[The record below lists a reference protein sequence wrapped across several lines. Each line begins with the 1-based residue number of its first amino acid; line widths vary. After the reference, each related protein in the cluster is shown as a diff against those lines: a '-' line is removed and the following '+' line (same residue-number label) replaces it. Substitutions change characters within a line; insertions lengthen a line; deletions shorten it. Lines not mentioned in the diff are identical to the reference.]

1 MLARTPGWRLA
12 TLSTSGS
19 SATRR
24 VTSASAVSTV
34 HASGTP
40 GTPEEPSGS
49 LTVGDPRSTVRRS
62 QPSPRPAWRLA
73 YPPSGRSSGSGADR
87 SSSLP
92 ETLQATSIEV
102 ERDAGDVAGTLG
114 AQERDGVGQL
124 LGATEAPERVLASGQ
139 AARLVL
145 GADAQLRRQTGGV
158 TTPHAG
164 VDPAGA
170 DGVDENVVGA
180 QLSREHLGQ
189 VEERAVG
196 DRSEEH
202 TSEL

>member
-24 VTSASAVSTV
+24 VTSANAVSTV

-62 QPSPRPAWRLA
+62 QPSPRPARRLA

-92 ETLQATSIEV
+92 QTLQATSVEV
-102 ERDAGDVAGTLG
+102 ERDAGDVAGALR
-114 AQERDGVGQL
+114 AEKRNGVGQL
-124 LGATEAPERVLASGQ
+124 LGAPEAPERVLAGGQ

-145 GADAQLRRQTGGV
+145 GACAQLRRQAGGV
-158 TTPHAG
+158 ATPHAG

-170 DGVDENVVGA
+170 DGVDEDVVGA
-180 QLSREHLGQ
+180 QLGRKHLGQ
-189 VEERAVG
+189 VEKGAVG
-196 DRSEEH
+196 DAAAQH
-202 TSEL
+202 VGI